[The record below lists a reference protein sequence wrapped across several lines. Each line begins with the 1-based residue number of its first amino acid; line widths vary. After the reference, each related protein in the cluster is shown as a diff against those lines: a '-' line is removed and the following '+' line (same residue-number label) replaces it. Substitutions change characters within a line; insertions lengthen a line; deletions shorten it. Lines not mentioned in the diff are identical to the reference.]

1 MSAPT
6 GFQHRLAVESANGR
20 FVGRSTAVI
29 TEVAA
34 GLRSYAV
41 NGIDLVESFAETAT
55 PPMAAGIVL
64 VPWPNRIRDGRW
76 TQGGVTR
83 QLAITEPVMQ
93 NASHGLL
100 RFMPYRRVAGSEN
113 SVTLAATIFPQS
125 GYPFHL
131 ETTVE
136 YTLTPGGLVVTHGVH
151 NVGADA
157 APYVVG
163 AHPYLQIA
171 GVPTSELTVE
181 VSAATRILVD
191 ERRNP
196 IGQESV
202 DGTPQDLRDGKVV
215 GALDLDDGYADVTMA
230 AGRVEHRLTAPDGR
244 ALTLWGDENMRYVQ
258 VFTPRSFPTTVGP
271 VGPDGADGA
280 DGAAPAP
287 ATHQAIAI
295 EPMTA
300 PANAFNSGAGLRWL
314 QPGDRWS
321 VSWGISHHGF
331 SSPPE
336 PTAASGAES
345 GN

>member
-6 GFQHRLAVESANGR
+6 GFQHRLVVESSTGR

-41 NGIDLVESFAETAT
+41 NGIDLVETFAETAT

-64 VPWPNRIRDGRW
+64 VPWPNRIRDGQW
-76 TQGGVTR
+76 TQGGVTH
-83 QLAITEPVMQ
+83 QLALTEPAKR

-100 RFMPYRRVAGSEN
+100 RFMPYRRVSGSEN

-131 ETTVE
+131 DTTVE

-151 NVGADA
+151 NLGTDA
-157 APYVVG
+157 APYAVG
-163 AHPYLQIA
+163 AHPYLQIG
-171 GVPTSELTVE
+171 GVPTGELSVE

-196 IGQESV
+196 IGEEFV
-202 DGTPQDLRDGKVV
+202 DGTPQDLRNGKVV
-215 GALDLDDGYADVTMA
+215 GALDLDDGYADLTMT

-244 ALTLWGDENMRYVQ
+244 ALILWGDENMRYVQ
-258 VFTPRSFPTTVGP
+258 VFTPRTFPTTVAP
-271 VGPDGADGA
+271 VGSDLPDGAS
-280 DGAAPAP
+280 AAPAR
-287 ATHQAIAI
+287 HQAIAI

-314 QPGDRWS
+314 QPGERWS

-331 SSPPE
+331 GSPPV
-336 PTAASGAES
+336 PTGASGAGS